1 MPDFSTFMAVLIG
14 TFVGFCGIASIVVC
28 IMLHCCDRNCRC
40 IYSCCECNYIKCCRN
55 KKPEPNIIEM
65 KEII

>member
-1 MPDFSTFMAVLIG
+1 MPDFATFIAVLIG

-40 IYSCCECNYIKCCRN
+40 IYSCECDYIKCCRN
-55 KKPEPNIIEM
+55 KRPEPNIIEI
-65 KEII
+65 KEIV